1 MKVSE
6 AVKKSKTATNI
17 KTQVLCLGEEEG
29 LPNLF
34 TLLKDV
40 TDEHIVQPVPIKNPD
55 QEKIMIF
62 WSSGTSGKF

>member
-1 MKVSE
+1 MKS
-6 AVKKSKTATNI
+6 
-17 KTQVLCLGEEEG
+17 QVLCLGEEEN

-40 TDEHIVQPVPIKNPD
+40 TDENIVHPVSIENPD

-62 WSSGTSGKF
+62 WSSGTSGKY